1 MLIISEYLR
10 LRKLYLHKE
19 FLHENKQRSFQIAEV
34 EIQMCGIFGVALK
47 KPIPLTKVFRVLE
60 KLEVHQYPQELK
72 PVGGYGAGVAILL
85 NDGSVLFEKVGKVN
99 NSSVRHLAKIVNAK
113 VNEASVLVGHVRM
126 PSPEFMESAK
136 FKETAQPYVVELD
149 PNLTIVSV
157 HNGKVENYKE
167 LREKLG
173 KEHVFESEKVEL
185 IDSEVIPHYFEELLN
200 EIDNVDEALYTLFCA
215 LKGSNA
221 IAMLQIDEENTFLH
235 LIHKGKT
242 RGLTVW
248 TNERNEVIFCSR
260 KEPLIEVFE
269 DMLVQGK
276 FTEKIS
282 IPYGE
287 DTGLKLSFALKSS

>member
-1 MLIISEYLR
+1 
-10 LRKLYLHKE
+10 
-19 FLHENKQRSFQIAEV
+19 
-34 EIQMCGIFGVALK
+34 MCGIFGFALK
-47 KPIPLTKVFRVLE
+47 NPTPLIGVFKLLE
-60 KLEVHQYPQELK
+60 KLEVHQYPQEPR
-72 PVGGYGAGVAILL
+72 PVGGYGAGVAIFL
-85 NDGSVLFEKVGKVN
+85 NDGTVLFEKVGKIN
-99 NSSVRHLAKIVNAK
+99 NSPVRQLAKIVNAK

-126 PSPEFMESAK
+126 PSLEFMESAK

-173 KEHVFESEKVEL
+173 KEHVFESEKVEH

-200 EIDNVDEALYTLFCA
+200 EIDDINDALYTLFCV
-215 LKGSNA
+215 LQGSNA

-260 KEPLIEVFE
+260 KEPLIEEFNKI
-269 DMLVQGK
+269 LAKGK
-276 FTEKIS
+276 FKEKIS
-282 IPYGE
+282 IPYRE
-287 DTGLKLSFALKSS
+287 DAGLKLSYQLGLK

>member
-1 MLIISEYLR
+1 
-10 LRKLYLHKE
+10 
-19 FLHENKQRSFQIAEV
+19 
-34 EIQMCGIFGVALK
+34 MCGIFGFTLT
-47 KPIPLTKVFRVLE
+47 KPIPLARVFGLLE

-85 NDGSVLFEKVGKVN
+85 NDESVLFEKVGKIN
-99 NSSVRHLAKIVNAK
+99 NSPVRHLAKIVDAK
-113 VNEASVLVGHVRM
+113 VSEASVLVSHVRM
-126 PSPEFMESAK
+126 PSPEFMESAN

-200 EIDNVDEALYTLFCA
+200 EIGDVNDALDMLFHA

-221 IAMLQIDEENTFLH
+221 IAMLQIDEDNTFLH

-242 RGLTVW
+242 RGITVW
-248 TNERNEVIFCSR
+248 TNEQGEIVFCSR
-260 KEPLIEVFE
+260 KEPLMESFGSTLI
-269 DMLVQGK
+269 DGG
-276 FTEKIS
+276 FTEKAS
-282 IPYGE
+282 ILWGE
-287 DTGLKLSFALKSS
+287 EKNLKLSFTLE

>member
-1 MLIISEYLR
+1 
-10 LRKLYLHKE
+10 
-19 FLHENKQRSFQIAEV
+19 
-34 EIQMCGIFGVALK
+34 MCGIFGFALK
-47 KPIPLTKVFRVLE
+47 EPMPLVGVFKLLE
-60 KLEVHQYPQELK
+60 KLEVHQYPQE
-72 PVGGYGAGVAILL
+72 PRPIGGYGAGVAILL
-85 NDGSVLFEKVGKVN
+85 NDGTVLFEKVGKIN
-99 NSSVRHLAKIVNAK
+99 NSPVRQLAKIVNAK
-113 VNEASVLVGHVRM
+113 VNEATVLVGHVRM

-136 FKETAQPYVVELD
+136 FKETAQPYIVEFD

-200 EIDNVDEALYTLFCA
+200 EIEDVDEALYALFCA
-215 LKGSNA
+215 LQGSNA

-248 TNERNEVIFCSR
+248 TNEQNEVIFCSR
-260 KEPLIEVFE
+260 KEPLIEEFSKI
-269 DMLVQGK
+269 LAKGK
-276 FTEKIS
+276 FNEKIS
-282 IPYGE
+282 IPYRE
-287 DTGLKLSFALKSS
+287 DVGLKLSYQLSSK